1 MAKEKSVTKKAL
13 SEIRQ
18 INKTLIISW
27 QITIGIVLA
36 AYILEIVK
44 QSKTIGYCAVMWAI
58 TIPFMIW
65 TLVLYKKNPE
75 SRLIKYIAAIDYLA
89 LYAYVLLTGDT
100 VLVFV
105 YIFPFYSALI
115 ASNDVK
121 LMRNVGI
128 AAIVLNIVSAAK
140 SLINNNGAEP
150 GLMADCEIQ
159 IAAAVLITVFSCM
172 SCSFINRLNENKVAA
187 MEQNAREQELLN
199 KRVMNLIGVVEENI
213 GIINESSKQ
222 MSSSAKTTAD
232 AMNEI
237 TQGSDRTSAAID
249 NQMVRTRDIQT
260 LISNQTELSANI
272 KELVAAAKDDVDKSM
287 TNMNML
293 DDGAKKVKVNNE
305 VVKKNMEELNEKTEE
320 MQNIISIISNITSQT
335 NMLAL
340 NASIEAAR
348 AGEAGRGFSVVA
360 SQITE
365 LANQTK
371 AATENISEIVQ
382 ALGEQANVAYEA
394 VNSMVDIN
402 DNQNEIIY
410 NTNEKF
416 KLISGGM
423 NNIVA
428 DVDKQDA
435 QIKDINEASGVIL
448 DSTNSIAEINSKLKE
463 YAEETDGLAQTNLAN
478 TLEVGG
484 LIDAVMVEI
493 ENFRN
498 AE

>member
-1 MAKEKSVTKKAL
+1 MAKEKNAKKKVL
-13 SEIRQ
+13 SEKHQ

-27 QITIGIVLA
+27 QITVAVILA
-36 AYILEIVK
+36 AYILEIIK
-44 QSKTIGYCAVMWAI
+44 QSRTIGYCAIMWAM

-65 TLVLYKKNPE
+65 TLVIYKKNPE
-75 SRLIKYIAAIDYLA
+75 SNLIKYIASIDYLV

-100 VLVFV
+100 VLTFV

-128 AAIVLNIVSAAK
+128 AAIILNIASAVLA
-140 SLINNNGAEP
+140 LINNNGADP
-150 GLMADCEIQ
+150 GLLAECEIQ
-159 IAAAVLITVFSCM
+159 VAAAVLITVFSCI
-172 SCSFINRLNENKVAA
+172 SCSFINRLNENKMAA
-187 MEQNAREQELLN
+187 MEQAAKEQELLN
-199 KRVMNLIGVVEENI
+199 ERVMNLVGVVEENI

-222 MSSSAKTTAD
+222 MSASAKTTAD

-237 TQGSDRTSAAID
+237 AQGSDRTNEAID
-249 NQMVRTRDIQT
+249 NQIVRTKDIQS

-272 KELVAAAKDDVDKSM
+272 KALVTTAKDDVDKSM
-287 TNMNML
+287 ANMNML
-293 DDGAKKVKVNNE
+293 DDGAKKVKDNND

-320 MQNIISIISNITSQT
+320 MQNIISIIANITSQT

-382 ALGEQANVAYEA
+382 ALGEQADVAYNA
-394 VNSMVDIN
+394 VNSMVEIN
-402 DNQNEIIY
+402 DNQNEIISD
-410 NTNEKF
+410 TNAKF
-416 KLISGGM
+416 KSIFADM

-435 QIKDINEASGVIL
+435 QIKDINDASGVIL

-463 YAEETDGLAQTNLAN
+463 YAEETDGLAQTNLTN
-478 TLEVGG
+478 TLEMGG
-484 LIDAVMVEI
+484 LIDVVMAEI

-498 AE
+498 GE

>member
-1 MAKEKSVTKKAL
+1 MAKEKKITKKSL
-13 SEIRQ
+13 SEKQQ

-27 QITIGIVLA
+27 QITIAIVLA
-36 AYILEIVK
+36 AYLLEIVK
-44 QSKTIGYCAVMWAI
+44 QTKTVGYCAVMWAI

-65 TLVLYKKNPE
+65 TLIIYKKNPE
-75 SRLIKYIAAIDYLA
+75 SKLIKYIAAIDYLA
-89 LYAYVLLTGDT
+89 LYAYVLLTGDSI
-100 VLVFV
+100 LVFV

-128 AAIVLNIVSAAK
+128 AAIVLNIVSAALALVENK
-140 SLINNNGAEP
+140 GADPSLLAE
-150 GLMADCEIQ
+150 CEIQ
-159 IAAAVLITVFSCM
+159 VAAAILITVFSCI
-172 SCSFINRLNENKVAA
+172 SCSFIKKLNENRVVA
-187 MEQNAREQELLN
+187 MEQAAKEQELLN
-199 KRVMNLIGVVEENI
+199 ARVMNLVGVVEENI

-232 AMNEI
+232 AMVEI
-237 TQGSDRTSAAID
+237 AQGSDKTSEAID
-249 NQMVRTRDIQT
+249 NQMVRTKDIQA
-260 LISNQTELSANI
+260 LISEQTELSASI
-272 KELVAAAKDDVDKSM
+272 KSLVATAKDDVDKSV
-287 TNMNML
+287 TNINML
-293 DDGAKKVKVNNE
+293 DDGAKKVKTNNE

-320 MQNIISIISNITSQT
+320 MQNIISIIANITSQT

-394 VNSMVDIN
+394 VNSMVEIN

-410 NTNEKF
+410 NTNEMF
-416 KLISGGM
+416 KAIFDGM
-423 NNIVA
+423 NNIAVN
-428 DVDKQDA
+428 VDKQDA
-435 QIKDINEASGVIL
+435 QIKNINDASGIIL
-448 DSTNSIAEINSKLKE
+448 DSTNSIAETNSKLKE
-463 YAEETDGLAQTNLAN
+463 YAEETDGLAQTNLTN
-478 TLEVGG
+478 TLEMGG
-484 LIDAVMVEI
+484 LIDAVMAEI
-493 ENFRN
+493 ENFRSG
-498 AE
+498 E

>member
-1 MAKEKSVTKKAL
+1 MAKEKNVTKKAL

-159 IAAAVLITVFSCM
+159 IAAAVLITVFSCI

-416 KLISGGM
+416 KLISDGM